1 MEKREESV
9 FCGHANTDN
18 LVAAHLLAPVLA
30 LVSKILMRFSRR
42 GTRYLTQIYVV

>member
-30 LVSKILMRFSRR
+30 LVSKILMRFSDSM
-42 GTRYLTQIYVV
+42 QDVAQDI